1 MVKSENGKVEIQG
14 NTSDVIC
21 DLALALGATA
31 REMTAG
37 EKDLIG
43 EAEDFIAVVV
53 GATKFWLNKK
63 GISVT
68 MNGIAAHFE
77 EHDHD

>member
-21 DLALALGATA
+21 DLALALGATT
-31 REMTAG
+31 REMAAG
-37 EKDLIG
+37 EEDLIG
-43 EAEDFIAVVV
+43 EAEDFVAVVV
-53 GATKFWLNKK
+53 GAAKFWLNKK
-63 GISVT
+63 GIRVT
-68 MNGIAAHFE
+68 MDGIAAHFA